1 MLTRRLGSLGPV
13 GRRLARAF
21 LTLTFVATR
30 LAAMA
35 IVLRIVEGTFLG
47 RRLACAGEVLGR
59 LGAELRLAALAVAT
73 TAATTTTATTAASLA
88 VPAFCARTTVARGV
102 GGWLTLRDHAG
113 WRRGCIRGRG
123 TGRRLLFALAFT
135 LPFALCLAFGVALL
149 VALAIRF
156 AILVAIRFALPLARG
171 RGSGVTRPG
180 LAVAVAMTAAF
191 AVTVLVP
198 VPFTV
203 SIAATV
209 SAAFLV
215 ATAMRI
221 AIA

>member
-21 LTLTFVATR
+21 LTLTFVAAR

-47 RRLACAGEVLGR
+47 RRLACAGEVFGR
-59 LGAELRLAALAVAT
+59 FGAELRLAALAVAT

-88 VPAFCARTTVARGV
+88 VPAVRARAVAGGV

-180 LAVAVAMTAAF
+180 LAVAGAMTAAF

-198 VPFTV
+198 VPLAV

-209 SAAFLV
+209 TAAFLV